1 MKTPLILFFGLL
13 AGVLPVESVIQV
25 TGYVGKS
32 AVIRCPYDRGY
43 EEYSKYLCRGSC
55 RLGGK
60 DKKVETKAGQTK
72 AINGRFSLHDDT
84 TAGVFTVTI
93 TGLTAEDSGQYWCG
107 VKTGVGRYDVFTE
120 VELNV
125 KKVPPPSPMST
136 TTEDHTL
143 SSSSSSSSGPTFN
156 TSQFD
161 LQPTPGRYTTACQ
174 WTAGVTPQVQ
184 EGRVPSTAVLILC
197 TAGLLAVVMV
207 CGLAYRL
214 RGRKSK
220 GNIPPTLRNRSLA
233 EDPNDYE
240 MTEEPESVPAARESV
255 STLYCLADQPH
266 QPSVTTTGRPFRKN
280 PEPPIYFNSE
290 EDPAFPIYANE
301 TA

>member
-25 TGYVGKS
+25 TGYV
-32 AVIRCPYDRGY
+32 
-43 EEYSKYLCRGSC
+43 
-55 RLGGK
+55 
-60 DKKVETKAGQTK
+60 
-72 AINGRFSLHDDT
+72 
-84 TAGVFTVTI
+84 
-93 TGLTAEDSGQYWCG
+93 
-107 VKTGVGRYDVFTE
+107 
-120 VELNV
+120 
-125 KKVPPPSPMST
+125 VPPPSPMST

-161 LQPTPGRYTTACQ
+161 LQPTPGQ
-174 WTAGVTPQVQ
+174 WTAGVTPQLQ
-184 EGRVPSTAVLILC
+184 EGRVPSTDVLILC

-240 MTEEPESVPAARESV
+240 MTEEPESVPGARESV